1 MNTSSLSQ
9 SHSELELFYSNNYL
23 DQIKQA
29 KREKE
34 LLNLSQDLNP
44 ITQRLVKYVTNI
56 CNIEKQKKALD
67 EELKENLVLLKVDCQ
82 SYLDTLE

>member
-1 MNTSSLSQ
+1 MGKYHLPLISVYEKGGDVMN
-9 SHSELELFYSNNYL
+9 EN
-23 DQIKQA
+23 
-29 KREKE
+29 EKE
-34 LLNLSQDLNP
+34 LLNLSEDLNP

>member
-1 MNTSSLSQ
+1 MN
-9 SHSELELFYSNNYL
+9 
-23 DQIKQA
+23 
-29 KREKE
+29 EKE
-34 LLNLSQDLNP
+34 LLNLSEDLNP
-44 ITQRLVKYVTNI
+44 ITQRLVKCVTNI

>member
-1 MNTSSLSQ
+1 MN
-9 SHSELELFYSNNYL
+9 
-23 DQIKQA
+23 
-29 KREKE
+29 EKE

-56 CNIEKQKKALD
+56 CHIEKQKKALD

-82 SYLDTLE
+82 SYLDVLE

>member
-1 MNTSSLSQ
+1 MGKYNLPLVSVYEKGGDVMN
-9 SHSELELFYSNNYL
+9 EN
-23 DQIKQA
+23 
-29 KREKE
+29 EKE
-34 LLNLSQDLNP
+34 LLNLSEDLNP

-82 SYLDTLE
+82 SYLDTLD

>member
-1 MNTSSLSQ
+1 MGKYNLLLINAYEKGGDVMN
-9 SHSELELFYSNNYL
+9 
-23 DQIKQA
+23 
-29 KREKE
+29 EKE
-34 LLNLSQDLNP
+34 LLNLSEDLNP

>member
-1 MNTSSLSQ
+1 MGKYNLPLISVYEKGGDVMN
-9 SHSELELFYSNNYL
+9 EN
-23 DQIKQA
+23 
-29 KREKE
+29 EKE

>member
-1 MNTSSLSQ
+1 MPLISVYEKGEDVMN
-9 SHSELELFYSNNYL
+9 EN
-23 DQIKQA
+23 
-29 KREKE
+29 EKE
-34 LLNLSQDLNP
+34 LLNLSEDLNP

-82 SYLDTLE
+82 SYLNTLE